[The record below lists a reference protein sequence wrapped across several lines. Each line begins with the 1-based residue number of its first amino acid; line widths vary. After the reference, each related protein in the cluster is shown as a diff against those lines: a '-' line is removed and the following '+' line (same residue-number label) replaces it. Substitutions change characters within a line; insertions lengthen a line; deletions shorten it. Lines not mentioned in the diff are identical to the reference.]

1 MVKARALKTGRS
13 PRVLDM
19 CCGVGI
25 STRALQDAF
34 PDSEMVVGVDT
45 SLEMINVA
53 GFLTNHVAFLK
64 NVFSMLP
71 NKNGAEEVIKAPGQK
86 FPRKAKFTIAN
97 AESTNFP
104 SQSFDLVTV
113 MYAFHE
119 APHSGRQ
126 KILKEAHR
134 VLAPG
139 GTLAVVDISTE
150 YTPSETMLS
159 GEPYGKFSFVLV
171 VSNIL

>member
-1 MVKARALKTGRS
+1 MARKLSRMVKARALKTGRS

-34 PDSEMVVGVDT
+34 PESEMVVGVDT

-71 NKNGAEEVIKAPGQK
+71 NKNGSEEVIKATGQK

-159 GEPYGKFSFVLV
+159 GEPYGKFLSY
-171 VSNIL
+171 